1 MTKFIRTIIKKFEPK
16 KGKLTFTEAKEHFTG
31 KEISTQDYL
40 YYRDVL
46 KQSMKK
52 QDYNHLFDCLKQKP
66 NSSVYEFKEV

>member
-1 MTKFIRTIIKKFEPK
+1 MVKIIEKFEPK
-16 KGKLTFTEAKEHFTG
+16 KCKLTFTEAKEHFIG

-46 KQSMKK
+46 MHSMKK
-52 QDYNHLFDCLKQKP
+52 QDYKRLFDCLKQKP